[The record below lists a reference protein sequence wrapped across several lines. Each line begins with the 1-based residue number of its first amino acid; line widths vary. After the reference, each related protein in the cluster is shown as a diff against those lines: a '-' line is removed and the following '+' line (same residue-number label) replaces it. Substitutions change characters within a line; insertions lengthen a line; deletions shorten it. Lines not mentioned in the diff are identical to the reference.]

1 MLASPPRLAVLPM
14 DSLPPHQ
21 RRAVVD
27 DVLHAPA
34 VASRL
39 PGARFVDHPA
49 VRYLAALV
57 DGRTVGVFPLVR
69 KTAQETDIH
78 AALLPEALAHC
89 RALGRLAVAAA
100 FADATV
106 QRLVALVR
114 RDLGSAA
121 NYARRVGFTFQRFEP
136 AAHGRAAAQRLVLER
151 ATWEART

>member
-1 MLASPPRLAVLPM
+1 MLASPRLAVLPM
-14 DSLPPHQ
+14 DSLPATQ

-27 DVLHAPA
+27 DVLQAPA

-49 VRYLAALV
+49 VRYHAALV
-57 DGRTVGVFPLVR
+57 DGRTVGVFPVVS
-69 KTAQETDIH
+69 KGAEADIH
-78 AALLPEALAHC
+78 VALLPEALPHS

-100 FADATV
+100 FADAAV

-114 RDLGSAA
+114 RDLDSAA

-136 AAHGRAAAQRLVLER
+136 AAHGRAAAQRLVLDR
-151 ATWEART
+151 ATWEATP